1 MKNKNKCV
9 IIISHCDTDEKK
21 EILIENI
28 EKLYKLENFDIIL
41 TSHIPLPEYIL
52 KMVDYFIYD
61 KSNPILTW
69 PERSMVFWLIKDQY
83 LLSCYLDDYGWT
95 PFNLIKKGGE
105 FAQVNNYDD
114 YYFMNYD
121 LDINIDILYYFLI
134 NTKKT
139 TFFNSKDGDIF
150 FNPGMVFFI
159 IKKDDIN
166 IFINSINK
174 EDYKKTK
181 QAEDYLKSLL
191 VNLNYEISNVEGN
204 DLLDTG
210 DGKDLFN
217 NSDFDY
223 FKYFNSNFDISDNK
237 YYKNILIWGIK
248 KDILI
253 ETDGYINELKK
264 DEYYLLKYENSVLL
278 IEKDSKINLLNS
290 ENIKKTIND
299 IQ

>member
-1 MKNKNKCV
+1 M
-9 IIISHCDTDEKK
+9 T
-21 EILIENI
+21 L
-28 EKLYKLENFDIIL
+28 LTIIL
-41 TSHIPLPEYIL
+41 
-52 KMVDYFIYD
+52 
-61 KSNPILTW
+61 
-69 PERSMVFWLIKDQY
+69 
-83 LLSCYLDDYGWT
+83 
-95 PFNLIKKGGE
+95 
-105 FAQVNNYDD
+105 
-114 YYFMNYD
+114 
-121 LDINIDILYYFLI
+121 
-134 NTKKT
+134 
-139 TFFNSKDGDIF
+139 
-150 FNPGMVFFI
+150 
-159 IKKDDIN
+159 N

-223 FKYFNSNFDISDNK
+223 FKYFNSNFDISYNK

-278 IEKDSKINLLNS
+278 IEKDSKINLLNN